1 MSDFA
6 PTTSQPYETDA
17 QPAPDPGSF
26 PRRLVDTLF
35 SPVALFQRFN
45 TRAPWADALIV
56 GTVLMAALA
65 IIIPGELMEAQI
77 RDALS
82 RNPSQAGA
90 PAPPVETMV
99 TMGRIF
105 GAVGQLVV
113 VPLITLLVAA
123 LCTGIFG
130 KLMDGGGSFR
140 KHLAVASH
148 AGLVTP
154 LGFAITLF
162 FAVQNGDLSTQLSL
176 ALLVPGLEAESFA
189 FRVLNA
195 LSVFVL
201 WWLGLVAAGVSAVN
215 HRVSPAK
222 AAAVTF
228 AIYIAVVVLFAAVR
242 G

>member
-6 PTTSQPYETDA
+6 PTTGPHATDTQPT
-17 QPAPDPGSF
+17 QDPGSF
-26 PRRLVDTLF
+26 PRRLLDTLF
-35 SPVALFQRFN
+35 SPVVLFRRFN
-45 TRAPWADALIV
+45 TRAPWVDALVV

-65 IIIPGELMEAQI
+65 MLIPRELVEAQI
-77 RDALS
+77 REAMS
-82 RNPSQAGA
+82 RQATPPGA
-90 PAPPVETMV
+90 PTPSMETMV
-99 TMGRIF
+99 TMGRVF
-105 GAVGQLVV
+105 GVAGQVVGG
-113 VPLITLLVAA
+113 PAITLLLAA

-162 FAVQNGDLSTQLSL
+162 FAVQSGNPGTQLSL

-195 LSVFVL
+195 LSIFVL
-201 WWLGLVAAGVSAVN
+201 WWLALLAAGVSAVN

-222 AAAVTF
+222 AAAVVF
-228 AIYIAVVVLFAAVR
+228 GIYLAGVVAFAAVR